1 MYEYS
6 EDNLIEQTAI
16 DLFFNQL
23 GWDTQLAYNKESFG
37 EGSTLGRLN
46 KKEVVLKKIFFEKLK
61 QFNPNLPDQ
70 AYNQAYEKLI
80 EESITKSLAEINFE
94 KYQLLRN
101 GIPVDFINEKG
112 EQVKN
117 KTLKVFDFDNADN
130 NNFLA
135 VRQLWIQGNSNRER
149 RPDIIGFV
157 NGIPLLFIEL
167 KAAHRKLENA
177 YNDNFTDYKDVI
189 PKLFYYN
196 AFVMLSN
203 GIESR
208 IGSVTGKYQHFHEW
222 KRITEEDEGIVALDR
237 IIVGV
242 CEKRR
247 FLDMFENFILFDN
260 SLGKVVKLIARNHQ
274 FIGVNKAIE
283 NLKRK
288 TESGKFELERL
299 EQIKKNLSPEEY
311 QNQKSEIQ
319 NRKSQLGVFW
329 HTQGSG
335 KSYSMVFFCQKI
347 HRKFTGSYTFLIV
360 TDRNEL
366 DTQIYGTFSGVGAVP
381 QVKAGAK
388 DSLKA
393 GSGKHL
399 KELLSSEHRYL
410 FTLIHKF
417 NFEELI
423 TERDNI
429 IVITDEAHRT
439 QNGQLAMNLR
449 NALPNASFIG
459 FTGTPLFK
467 DDEITKR
474 IFGDYVS
481 RYDFKRSVDDGAT
494 VPLYYEN
501 RGEYLGLKNPVIN
514 EQIRAVIDAESEDLD
529 SDQRS
534 RVEQL
539 FAREYPILTAKKR
552 LDAIAKDVVWH
563 FCNRGYKGKGMFIA
577 LDKLTAVKMYDLIT
591 VHWEKYVEQVEK
603 EISKGKYGD
612 QELLEKSRELQW
624 IKETEI
630 CVVVSPEQNEI
641 QKFQKWDLD
650 IEPHREKM
658 NTQDLETRFKDE
670 NDPFRFVIVCAMWI
684 TGFDVPTLSTL
695 YLDKPLKSHTLMQAI
710 ARANRISEG
719 KNNGLIVDYIETYTA
734 LLDALAIYGSGG
746 DEGGSGGGEK
756 PEPPV
761 KPKEELI
768 KQLEE
773 ALEATETFLQD
784 EVKFDLQELINADG
798 LHKLAAMEKA
808 VNAVYTNDETKRKFQ
823 VLAREVFNKYKALQP
838 DKVLNQYAPRK
849 NAIDVIYTAIEDN
862 IESAD
867 VAEIMRKIQNVVDGS
882 IEILAAEPVPSPEG
896 IGTGDE
902 GIDLSGLNFD
912 LLEQYFLKTKNKNA
926 VVQSLKDKVEKQLKR
941 MVERNPLTVDY
952 YKRYQQIIEE
962 YNRGKDEV
970 VIKETF
976 RKLIELVNSYSAE
989 EAHTKREGLNDEQK
1003 AIFDILRRGKS
1014 LDEKEKKEVK
1024 KIAIELIE
1032 ELKKE
1037 KLRID
1042 QWAEKSITA
1051 AAIYNYVNKTL
1062 FEFLPYPTY
1071 QTDDIDLRTNLVYE
1085 HLKNQYFGGGI
1096 SIYGKF

>member
-1 MYEYS
+1 MTWEYS
-6 EDNLIEQTAI
+6 EDNLVEQTAI
-16 DLFFNQL
+16 DLFYNQL
-23 GWDTQLAYNKESFG
+23 GWDTILAYNKESFG
-37 EGSTLGRLN
+37 EGSALGRLN
-46 KKEVVLKKIFFEKLK
+46 KKEVVLKKIFFEKIK
-61 QFNPNLPDQ
+61 EFNPHLPEQ

-117 KTLKVFDFDNADN
+117 KTLKVFDFENVEKN
-130 NNFLA
+130 YFLA
-135 VRQLWIQGNSNRER
+135 VRQLWIQGKSNRER
-149 RPDIIGFV
+149 RPDIVGFV

-189 PKLFYYN
+189 PKLFHYN
-196 AFVMLSN
+196 AFVILSN

-208 IGSVTGKYQHFHEW
+208 IGSITGKYEHFHEW

-237 IIVGV
+237 IILGV
-242 CEKRR
+242 CEKKR
-247 FLDMFENFILFDN
+247 FIDLFENFILFDN

-283 NLKRK
+283 NIQLKEQLYRQ
-288 TESGKFELERL
+288 GKISLE
-299 EQIKKNLSPEEY
+299 EK
-311 QNQKSEIQ
+311 QK
-319 NRKSQLGVFW
+319 LGVFW

-335 KSYSMVFFCQKI
+335 KSYSMVFLCQKI
-347 HRKFTGSYTFLIV
+347 HRKFPGSYTFLIV

-366 DTQIYGTFSGVGAVP
+366 DTQIYATFSSVGAVP
-381 QVKAGAK
+381 PIMAGAGN
-388 DSLKA
+388 SLRA
-393 GSGKHL
+393 NSGMHL
-399 KELLSSEHRYL
+399 KELLRSEHRYL

-417 NFEELI
+417 NFEEEL
-423 TERDNI
+423 TQRDNI
-429 IVITDEAHRT
+429 IVISDEAHRT
-439 QNGQLAMNLR
+439 QGGQLAMNMR
-449 NALPNASFIG
+449 KALPNASFIG

-481 RYDFKRSVDDGAT
+481 RYDFKRSIDDGAT

-501 RGEYLGLKNPVIN
+501 RGEYLGLKNPKIN
-514 EQIRAVIDAESEDLD
+514 EQIRALIDAETEDLD

-552 LDAIAKDVVWH
+552 LDAIAEDVVWH

-577 LDKLTAVKMYDLIT
+577 LDKLTVVKMYDLIT
-591 VHWEKYVEQVEK
+591 AHWKKYVEELEK
-603 EISKGKYGD
+603 EIEKGKYGD
-612 QELLEKSRELQW
+612 QELLEKGRELQW

-641 QKFQKWDLD
+641 QKFRKWGLD

-670 NDPFRFVIVCAMWI
+670 NDPFRLVIVCAMWI

-734 LLDALAIYGSGG
+734 MLDALAIYGSGG
-746 DEGGSGGGEK
+746 GVNSVIDGEK
-756 PEPPV
+756 TEPPV
-761 KPKEELI
+761 KPKEELV

-773 ALEATETFLQD
+773 ALEATETFLLD
-784 EVKFDLQELINADG
+784 EVKFDLNELIHADG
-798 LHKLAAMEKA
+798 LLKLAAIDKA
-808 VNAVYTNDETKRKFQ
+808 VNAVYTNDDTKQKFQ
-823 VLAREVFNKYKALQP
+823 VLAREVFKKYKALQP

-867 VAEIMRKIQNVVDGS
+867 VADIMRKIQNVVDES
-882 IEILAAEPVPSPEG
+882 VENMVAEPDNNEG
-896 IGTGDE
+896 KI
-902 GIDLSGLNFD
+902 IDLSRLNFD
-912 LLEQYFLKTKNKNA
+912 LLEQYFLKTTNKNIL
-926 VVQSLKDKVEKQLKR
+926 VQSLKEKVEKQLKG
-941 MVERNPLTVDY
+941 MVERNPLTIDF
-952 YKRYQQIIEE
+952 YKRYQEIIEE

-976 RKLIELVNSYSAE
+976 RKLIELVNSYSKE
-989 EAHTKREGLNDEQK
+989 EAETKREGLTDEQK
-1003 AIFDILRRGKS
+1003 AIFDILRHGKT
-1014 LDEKEKKEVK
+1014 LTEKEKNEIK
-1024 KIAIELIE
+1024 KISVELLE
-1032 ELKKE
+1032 ELKKD
-1037 KLRID
+1037 KLKVE
-1042 QWAEKSITA
+1042 QWSEKSVTA
-1051 AAIYNYVNKTL
+1051 AAVFNTISKTL
-1062 FEFLPYPTY
+1062 FETLPYPTY
-1071 QTDDIDLRTNLVYE
+1071 QTDDIDLKTNLVYE
-1085 HLKNQYFGGGI
+1085 HLKNQYFGGGM
-1096 SIYGKF
+1096 SIYGQY

>member
-1 MYEYS
+1 MSYEYS
-6 EDNLIEQTAI
+6 EDNLIEKTAI

-23 GWDTQLAYNKESFG
+23 GWDTVLAYNKESFG

-46 KKEVVLKKIFFEKLK
+46 KKEVVLKKIFFEKITA
-61 QFNPNLPDQ
+61 FNPGLPQ
-70 AYNQAYEKLI
+70 KAYDEAYEQLT
-80 EESITKSLAEINFE
+80 EESASKSIAEINYE
-94 KYQLLRN
+94 KHLLLRN
-101 GIPVDFINEKG
+101 GIPVDYINEKG

-135 VRQLWIQGNSNRER
+135 VQQLWIIGKSGRLK

-167 KAAHRKLENA
+167 KAAQRKLENA

-189 PKLFYYN
+189 PKIFYYN
-196 AFVMLSN
+196 AFVLLSN

-208 IGSVTGKYQHFHEW
+208 IGSITGKYQHFHEW

-237 IIVGV
+237 IIVGI
-242 CEKRR
+242 CEKKR
-247 FLDMFENFILFDN
+247 FLDLFENFILFDN

-283 NLKRK
+283 NILHK
-288 TESGKFELERL
+288 
-299 EQIKKNLSPEEY
+299 EQLYKEGIIDVEEK
-311 QNQKSEIQ
+311 QK
-319 NRKSQLGVFW
+319 LGVFW

-347 HRKFTGSYTFLIV
+347 HHKFTGSYTFLVV

-366 DTQIYGTFSGVGAVP
+366 DTQIYGTFSGIGAVP

-388 DSLKA
+388 ESLKA
-393 GSGKHL
+393 NSGRHL
-399 KELLSSEHRYL
+399 KELLSAEHRYL

-417 NFEELI
+417 NFEEEI
-423 TERDNI
+423 TKRDNI
-429 IVITDEAHRT
+429 IVISDEAHRT
-439 QNGQLAMNLR
+439 QGGNLAMNLR

-501 RGEYLGLKNPVIN
+501 RGEHLGLKNPNIN
-514 EQIRAVIDAESEDLD
+514 EEIRQLLENEALEA
-529 SDQRS
+529 DQRS
-534 RVEQL
+534 KVEQL
-539 FAREYPILTAKKR
+539 IAREYPILTAKKR

-577 LDKLTAVKMYDLIT
+577 LDKLTAVRMYDLIT
-591 VHWEKYVEQVEK
+591 YHWKIIIEQLEKD
-603 EISKGKYGD
+603 IAKGKYGD
-612 QELLEKSRELQW
+612 QELLEKSRELKW

-630 CVVVSPEQNEI
+630 CVVVSSEQNEI

-650 IEPHREKM
+650 IEPHRAKM
-658 NTQDLETRFKDE
+658 NNEDLESRFKEE

-695 YLDKPLKSHTLMQAI
+695 YIDKPLKSHTLMQAI

-734 LLDALAIYGSGG
+734 LLDALAIYGSNGNNG
-746 DEGGSGGGEK
+746 VGVEK
-756 PEPPV
+756 TEPPV

-768 KQLEE
+768 NQLDV
-773 ALEATETFLQD
+773 ALIATETFLQT
-784 EVKFDLQELINADG
+784 EVHFDLKELIKTNG
-798 LHKLAAMEKA
+798 LQKLAAMQKA
-808 VNAVYTNDETKRKFQ
+808 LNAVYTNDETKSKFQ
-823 VLAREVFNKYKALQP
+823 ILAREVFKKFKALQP
-838 DKVLNQYAPRK
+838 DKILNQYASRK

-867 VAEIMRKIQNVVDGS
+867 VADIMRRIQHVVDTS
-882 IEILAAEPVPSPEG
+882 IENMVAEPSHNESK
-896 IGTGDE
+896 I
-902 GIDLSGLNFD
+902 IDLSGLDFD
-912 LLEQYFLKTKNKNA
+912 ILEKYFMKIQNKNA
-926 VVQSLKDKVEKQLKR
+926 AVQSLKSKIEKQLKQ

-952 YKRYQQIIEE
+952 YKRYQEIIEE
-962 YNRGKDEV
+962 YNKGKDET

-989 EAHTKREGLNDEQK
+989 EADTKREGLSDEQK
-1003 AIFDILRRGKS
+1003 AIFDILRHGKT
-1014 LDEKEKKEVK
+1014 LGDKEKDEIK
-1024 KIAIELIE
+1024 KISIELLA

-1037 KLRID
+1037 KLRVAQCFD
-1042 QWAEKSITA
+1042 KSLTA
-1051 AAIYNYVNKTL
+1051 AAIFNYVNKML
-1062 FEFLPYPTY
+1062 FEVLPYPTY
-1071 QTDDIDLRTNLVYE
+1071 KTDDIDLKTNLVYD
-1085 HLKNQYFGGGI
+1085 HLKHQYYGGGN
-1096 SIYGKF
+1096 SIYGQF

>member
-1 MYEYS
+1 MTWEYS

-23 GWDTQLAYNKESFG
+23 GWDTLLAYNKESFG

-46 KKEVVLKKIFFEKLK
+46 KKEVVLKKIFFEKIK
-61 QFNPNLPDQ
+61 EFNPNLPEQ

-80 EESITKSLAEINFE
+80 EESITKSLAEINYE
-94 KYQLLRN
+94 KHLLLRN

-117 KTLKVFDFDNADN
+117 KTLKVFDFETAEN

-135 VRQLWIQGNSNRER
+135 VRQLWIQGKSNRER

-157 NGIPLLFIEL
+157 NGIPLVYIEL
-167 KAAHRKLENA
+167 KNPTRKVRDAYDENFL
-177 YNDNFTDYKDVI
+177 DNRDVI

-196 AFVMLSN
+196 AFVLLSN
-203 GIESR
+203 GRESK
-208 IGSVTGKYQHFHEW
+208 IGSVTAEYHHFHEW
-222 KRITEEDEGIVALDR
+222 KRITEEDEGVVDLDR
-237 IIVGV
+237 MVIGV
-242 CEKRR
+242 CHKQRI
-247 FLDMFENFILFDN
+247 LDLFENFILFDK
-260 SLGKVVKLIARNHQ
+260 SRGSVTKLIARNHQ

-283 NLKRK
+283 NIQHKEQLYKL
-288 TESGKFELERL
+288 GKISLE
-299 EQIKKNLSPEEY
+299 EK
-311 QNQKSEIQ
+311 QK
-319 NRKSQLGVFW
+319 LGVFW

-347 HRKFTGSYTFLIV
+347 HHKFTGSYTFLIV

-366 DTQIYGTFSGVGAVP
+366 DTQIYGTFSGIGAVP
-381 QVKAGAK
+381 QVKAGSK

-393 GSGKHL
+393 NSGKHL
-399 KELLSSEHRYL
+399 RELLSSEHRYL

-417 NFEELI
+417 NFEEEI
-423 TERDNI
+423 TKRDNI
-429 IVITDEAHRT
+429 IVISDEAHRT
-439 QNGQLAMNLR
+439 QGGNLAMNLR

-552 LDAIAKDVVWH
+552 LDAIAKDAVWH
-563 FCNRGYKGKGMFIA
+563 FCNRGYKGKGMFVA
-577 LDKLTAVKMYDLIT
+577 LDKLTAVRMYDLIT
-591 VHWEKYVEQVEK
+591 HHWKQTVEQLEK
-603 EISKGKYGD
+603 EVAKGKYGD

-630 CVVVSPEQNEI
+630 CVVVSSEQNEI

-658 NTQDLETRFKDE
+658 NMQDLETRFKDE
-670 NDPFRFVIVCAMWI
+670 DDPFRFVIVCAMWI

-746 DEGGSGGGEK
+746 EDGEGGGGEK

-768 KQLEE
+768 KLLEE

-784 EVKFDLQELINADG
+784 EVSFDLQELIKADG

-823 VLAREVFNKYKALQP
+823 VLAREVFKKYKALQP
-838 DKVLNQYAPRK
+838 DKVLNEYAPRK

-867 VAEIMRKIQNVVDGS
+867 VAEIMRKIQNVVDES
-882 IEILAAEPVPSPEG
+882 IENMVAEPSHNEG
-896 IGTGDE
+896 KF
-902 GIDLSGLNFD
+902 IDLSGLDFD

-926 VVQSLKDKVEKQLKR
+926 AVQSLKDKIEKQLKQ

-952 YKRYQQIIEE
+952 YKRYQEIIEE

-976 RKLIELVNSYSAE
+976 RKLIELVNSYSEE
-989 EAHTKREGLNDEQK
+989 EADTKREGLTDEQK
-1003 AIFDILRRGKS
+1003 AIFDILRQGKQ
-1014 LDEKEKKEVK
+1014 LKETEKKEIK
-1024 KIAIELIE
+1024 KISIELLE
-1032 ELKKE
+1032 ELKQE
-1037 KLRID
+1037 KLKVE
-1042 QWAEKSITA
+1042 QWSNKSVTA
-1051 AAIYNYVNKTL
+1051 AAVFNTVSKTL
-1062 FEFLPYPTY
+1062 FEALPYPTY
-1071 QTDDIDLRTNLVYE
+1071 ASDDVDLKTNLIFE
-1085 HLKNQYFGGGI
+1085 HLKNQYYGGGL
-1096 SIYGKF
+1096 SIYGQY

>member
-1 MYEYS
+1 MPNEYS

-16 DLFFNQL
+16 DIFFNQL
-23 GWDTQLAYNKESFG
+23 GWDTLVAFNKESFG

-46 KKEVVLKKIFFEKLK
+46 KKEVLLKRTFLEKLRE
-61 QFNPNLPDQ
+61 FNPNLPEQ
-70 AYNQAYEKLI
+70 AYNLAYEKLT
-80 EESITKSLAEINFE
+80 EESITKSLPEINYE
-94 KYQLLRN
+94 KHQLLRN

-112 EQVKN
+112 EHIKN
-117 KTLKVFDFDNADN
+117 KTLKVFDFETADN

-135 VRQLWIQGNSNRER
+135 VRQLWLQGKSNRER
-149 RPDIIGFV
+149 RPDIIGFI

-196 AFVMLSN
+196 AFVVLSN

-208 IGSVTGKYQHFHEW
+208 IGSITGKYQHFHEW

-242 CEKRR
+242 CEKKR
-247 FLDMFENFILFDN
+247 FLDLFENFILFDN

-283 NLKRK
+283 NIQHKEQLYKL
-288 TESGKFELERL
+288 GKISLE
-299 EQIKKNLSPEEY
+299 EK
-311 QNQKSEIQ
+311 QK
-319 NRKSQLGVFW
+319 LGVFW

-347 HRKFTGSYTFLIV
+347 HHKFTGSYTFLIV

-381 QVKAGAK
+381 QVKAGSK

-393 GSGKHL
+393 NSGKHL
-399 KELLSSEHRYL
+399 RELLGSEHRYL

-417 NFEELI
+417 NFEEEI
-423 TERDNI
+423 TKRDNI
-429 IVITDEAHRT
+429 IVISDEAHRT
-439 QNGQLAMNLR
+439 QGGQLAMNLR

-501 RGEYLGLKNPVIN
+501 RGEYLGLKNPIIN
-514 EQIRAVIDAESEDLD
+514 EQIRAIIDAESEDLD

-534 RVEQL
+534 LVEKL
-539 FAREYPILTAKKR
+539 FAREYPILTSQKR
-552 LDAIAKDVVWH
+552 LDAIAKDAVWH
-563 FCNRGYKGKGMFIA
+563 FCNRGYKGKGMFVAI
-577 LDKLTAVKMYDLIT
+577 DKLTAVKMYDLIT
-591 VHWEKYVEQVEK
+591 EHWKSYVAQLEKD
-603 EISKGKYGD
+603 ILKGKYGD

-624 IKETEI
+624 IKDTEI
-630 CVVVSPEQNEI
+630 CVVVSSEQNEI
-641 QKFQKWDLD
+641 QKFQKWGLD

-658 NTQDLETRFKDE
+658 NSQDLETRFKEED
-670 NDPFRFVIVCAMWI
+670 DPFRFVIVCAMWI
-684 TGFDVPTLSTL
+684 TGFDVPTLSTM

-746 DEGGSGGGEK
+746 EGGDSEN
-756 PEPPV
+756 PEAPV

-768 KQLEE
+768 AQLEE
-773 ALEATETFLQD
+773 TLEAIESYLQED
-784 EVKFDLQELINADG
+784 LNFDLQELIAADG
-798 LHKLAAMEKA
+798 IYKLAAIEKA

-823 VLAREVFNKYKALQP
+823 ILARSVFKKYKALQP
-838 DKVLNQYAPRK
+838 DKILNLYAPRK
-849 NAIDVIYTAIEDN
+849 NAIDVIYSAIEDN

-867 VAEIMRKIQNVVDGS
+867 VTDIMRKIQQVVDES
-882 IEILAAEPVPSPEG
+882 IENMVAEVGHNEG
-896 IGTGDE
+896 KV
-902 GIDLSGLNFD
+902 IDLSGLDFEM
-912 LLEQYFLKTKNKNA
+912 LEQYFLKTKNKNA
-926 VVQSLKDKVEKQLKR
+926 AVQSLKDKIDKQLKQ
-941 MVERNPLTVDY
+941 MIERNPLTIDY
-952 YKRYQQIIEE
+952 YKRYQEIIET

-970 VIKETF
+970 TIKETF
-976 RKLIELVNSYSAE
+976 RKLIELVNSYSEE
-989 EAHTKREGLNDEQK
+989 EATTKREGLTDEQK
-1003 AIFDILRRGKS
+1003 AIFDILRHGVK
-1014 LDEKEKKEVK
+1014 LAENEKNEIK
-1024 KIAIELIE
+1024 KISIELLD

-1037 KLRID
+1037 KLKVE
-1042 QWAEKSITA
+1042 QWADKSVTA
-1051 AAIYNYVNKTL
+1051 AAVFNTVNKTL
-1062 FEFLPYPTY
+1062 FESLPFPTF
-1071 QTDDIDLRTNLVYE
+1071 QTDDIDLKTNLVFE
-1085 HLKNQYFGGGI
+1085 HLKQQYFGGGL
-1096 SIYGKF
+1096 SIYGTY

>member
-1 MYEYS
+1 MTWEYS
-6 EDNLIEQTAI
+6 EDSLIEQTAM
-16 DLFFNQL
+16 DLFFHQL
-23 GWDTQLAYNKESFG
+23 GWDTLLAYNKESFG

-46 KKEVVLKKIFFEKLK
+46 KKEVVLKRIFLEKIKA
-61 QFNPNLPDQ
+61 FNPHLPEQ
-70 AYNQAYEKLI
+70 AYHQAYEKLI

-94 KYQLLRN
+94 KHQLLRN

-117 KTLKVFDFDNADN
+117 KTLKVFDFDNAGN

-135 VRQLWIQGNSNRER
+135 VRQLWIQGKSNRER

-157 NGIPLLFIEL
+157 NGIPLVFLEL
-167 KAAHRKLENA
+167 KNTTKNVREA
-177 YNDNFTDYKDVI
+177 YDNNFLDYLDVI
-189 PKLFYYN
+189 PRLFHHN
-196 AFVMLSN
+196 ALVILSN
-203 GIESR
+203 GRQSK
-208 IGSVTGKYQHFHEW
+208 IGSITSKYHHFHEW
-222 KRITEEDEGIVALDR
+222 KRITEEDEGVVDLDR
-237 IIVGV
+237 MIVGV
-242 CEKRR
+242 CHKQRL
-247 FLDMFENFILFDN
+247 LDILENFILFDN

-283 NLKRK
+283 NIQHKEQLYKL
-288 TESGKFELERL
+288 GKISLE
-299 EQIKKNLSPEEY
+299 EK
-311 QNQKSEIQ
+311 QK
-319 NRKSQLGVFW
+319 LGVFW

-347 HRKFTGSYTFLIV
+347 HHKFTGSYTFLIV

-393 GSGKHL
+393 NSGKHL
-399 KELLSSEHRYL
+399 RELLSSEHRYL

-417 NFEELI
+417 NFEEEI
-423 TERDNI
+423 TKRDNI
-429 IVITDEAHRT
+429 IVISDEAHRT
-439 QNGQLAMNLR
+439 QGGNLAMNLR

-539 FAREYPILTAKKR
+539 FARVYPILTAKKR
-552 LDAIAKDVVWH
+552 LDAIAKDAVWH

-577 LDKLTAVKMYDLIT
+577 LDKLTAVRMYDLIT
-591 VHWEKYVEQVEK
+591 YHWKLTVEQLEK
-603 EISKGKYGD
+603 EVAKGKYGD

-624 IKETEI
+624 INETEI
-630 CVVVSPEQNEI
+630 CVVVSSEQNEI
-641 QKFQKWDLD
+641 QKFQTWDLD

-670 NDPFRFVIVCAMWI
+670 DDPFRFVIVCAMWI

-734 LLDALAIYGSGG
+734 LLDALAIYGTGG
-746 DEGGSGGGEK
+746 EEGGGGEK

-784 EVKFDLQELINADG
+784 EVNFDLQELIKADG

-823 VLAREVFNKYKALQP
+823 ILAREVFKKFKALQP
-838 DKVLNQYAPRK
+838 DKVLNQYTPRK

-867 VAEIMRKIQNVVDGS
+867 VADIMRKIQNVVDES
-882 IEILAAEPVPSPEG
+882 IENIVAEPSHNEG
-896 IGTGDE
+896 KI
-902 GIDLSGLNFD
+902 IDLSGLDFE

-926 VVQSLKDKVEKQLKR
+926 AVQSLKDKIEKQLKQ

-952 YKRYQQIIEE
+952 YKRYQEIIEE

-976 RKLIELVNSYSAE
+976 RKLIELVNSYSEE
-989 EAHTKREGLNDEQK
+989 EADTKRDGLTDEQK
-1003 AIFDILRRGKS
+1003 AIFDILRHGKK
-1014 LDEKEKKEVK
+1014 LAEKEKKEIK
-1024 KIAIELIE
+1024 KISIELLD

-1037 KLRID
+1037 KLRVD
-1042 QWAEKSITA
+1042 QWADKSVTA
-1051 AAIYNYVNKTL
+1051 AAVFNYVNKTL
-1062 FEFLPYPTY
+1062 FEVLPYPTY
-1071 QTDDIDLRTNLVYE
+1071 QTDDIDLRTNLIYE
-1085 HLKNQYFGGGI
+1085 HLKHQYFGGGM
-1096 SIYGKF
+1096 SIYGQY

>member
-1 MYEYS
+1 MAKNKTISVKGTEIGIYQGEASDYISLTDIARHKDGANTDAIIQNWLRNRNTIELLGFWELMYNPDFKPLEFEGFRKQAGLNSFVLTPKKWIETTNAIGIISKSGRYGGSFAHKDIAFEFASWISIEFKLYIIKEFQRLKEDESDRLKLTWNLQRTLMTWEYS

-23 GWDTQLAYNKESFG
+23 GWDTLLAYNKEGFG

-46 KKEVVLKKIFFEKLK
+46 KKEVVLKKIFFEKIK
-61 QFNPNLPDQ
+61 EFNPGLPQ
-70 AYNQAYEKLI
+70 KAYEEAYEKLI
-80 EESITKSLAEINFE
+80 EESITKSLAEINYE
-94 KYQLLRN
+94 KHQLLRN

-135 VRQLWIQGNSNRER
+135 VRQLWLQGKSNRER

-196 AFVMLSN
+196 AFVLLSN

-242 CEKRR
+242 CEKKR
-247 FLDMFENFILFDN
+247 FLDLFENFILFDN

-283 NLKRK
+283 NIQHKEQLYKL
-288 TESGKFELERL
+288 GKISLE
-299 EQIKKNLSPEEY
+299 EK
-311 QNQKSEIQ
+311 QK
-319 NRKSQLGVFW
+319 LGVFW

-347 HRKFTGSYTFLIV
+347 HHKFTGSYTFLIV

-366 DTQIYGTFSGVGAVP
+366 DTQIYGTFSGIGAVP
-381 QVKAGAK
+381 QVKAGSK

-393 GSGKHL
+393 NSGKHL
-399 KELLSSEHRYL
+399 RELLSSEHRYL

-417 NFEELI
+417 NFEEEI
-423 TERDNI
+423 TKRDNI
-429 IVITDEAHRT
+429 IVISDEAHRT
-439 QNGQLAMNLR
+439 QGGNLAMNLR

-552 LDAIAKDVVWH
+552 LDAIAKDAVWH

-577 LDKLTAVKMYDLIT
+577 LDKLTAVRMYDLIT
-591 VHWEKYVEQVEK
+591 HHWKLTVEQ
-603 EISKGKYGD
+603 
-612 QELLEKSRELQW
+612 LEKKL
-624 IKETEI
+624 
-630 CVVVSPEQNEI
+630 
-641 QKFQKWDLD
+641 
-650 IEPHREKM
+650 
-658 NTQDLETRFKDE
+658 
-670 NDPFRFVIVCAMWI
+670 
-684 TGFDVPTLSTL
+684 
-695 YLDKPLKSHTLMQAI
+695 
-710 ARANRISEG
+710 
-719 KNNGLIVDYIETYTA
+719 
-734 LLDALAIYGSGG
+734 
-746 DEGGSGGGEK
+746 
-756 PEPPV
+756 
-761 KPKEELI
+761 PKENM
-768 KQLEE
+768 
-773 ALEATETFLQD
+773 ATRSYWR
-784 EVKFDLQELINADG
+784 
-798 LHKLAAMEKA
+798 KA
-808 VNAVYTNDETKRKFQ
+808 ENCN
-823 VLAREVFNKYKALQP
+823 
-838 DKVLNQYAPRK
+838 
-849 NAIDVIYTAIEDN
+849 
-862 IESAD
+862 
-867 VAEIMRKIQNVVDGS
+867 G
-882 IEILAAEPVPSPEG
+882 
-896 IGTGDE
+896 
-902 GIDLSGLNFD
+902 
-912 LLEQYFLKTKNKNA
+912 
-926 VVQSLKDKVEKQLKR
+926 
-941 MVERNPLTVDY
+941 
-952 YKRYQQIIEE
+952 
-962 YNRGKDEV
+962 
-970 VIKETF
+970 
-976 RKLIELVNSYSAE
+976 
-989 EAHTKREGLNDEQK
+989 
-1003 AIFDILRRGKS
+1003 
-1014 LDEKEKKEVK
+1014 
-1024 KIAIELIE
+1024 
-1032 ELKKE
+1032 
-1037 KLRID
+1037 
-1042 QWAEKSITA
+1042 
-1051 AAIYNYVNKTL
+1051 
-1062 FEFLPYPTY
+1062 
-1071 QTDDIDLRTNLVYE
+1071 
-1085 HLKNQYFGGGI
+1085 
-1096 SIYGKF
+1096 

>member
-1 MYEYS
+1 MTWEYS

-23 GWDTQLAYNKESFG
+23 GWDTLLAYNKEGFG

-46 KKEVVLKKIFFEKLK
+46 KKEVVLKKIFFDKIKE
-61 QFNPNLPDQ
+61 FNPGLPHK
-70 AYNQAYEKLI
+70 AYEEAYEKLI
-80 EESITKSLAEINFE
+80 EESITKSLAEINYE
-94 KYQLLRN
+94 KHQLLRN
-101 GIPVDFINEKG
+101 GIPVDFINDKG

-117 KTLKVFDFDNADN
+117 KTLKVFDFETADN

-135 VRQLWIQGNSNRER
+135 VQQLWIDGKSGRQR

-222 KRITEEDEGIVALDR
+222 KRIAEDDEGIVALDR

-242 CEKRR
+242 CDKKR
-247 FLDMFENFILFDN
+247 FLDLFENFILFDN

-283 NLKRK
+283 NIQHKEQLYKL
-288 TESGKFELERL
+288 GKISLE
-299 EQIKKNLSPEEY
+299 EK
-311 QNQKSEIQ
+311 QK
-319 NRKSQLGVFW
+319 LGVFW

-347 HRKFTGSYTFLIV
+347 HHKFTGSYTFLIV
-360 TDRNEL
+360 TNRNEL
-366 DTQIYGTFSGVGAVP
+366 DTQIYGTFSGIGAVP
-381 QVKAGAK
+381 QVKAGSK

-393 GSGKHL
+393 NSGKHL
-399 KELLSSEHRYL
+399 RELLSTEHRYL

-417 NFEELI
+417 NFEEEI
-423 TERDNI
+423 TKRDNI
-429 IVITDEAHRT
+429 IVISDEAHRT
-439 QNGQLAMNLR
+439 QGGNLAMNLR

-501 RGEYLGLKNPVIN
+501 RGEYLGLKNPKINDEIRQLLEN
-514 EQIRAVIDAESEDLD
+514 EQLET
-529 SDQRS
+529 DQRS

-539 FAREYPILTAKKR
+539 IAREYPILTAKKR
-552 LDAIAKDVVWH
+552 LNDIAKDAIWH
-563 FCNRGYKGKGMFIA
+563 FFNRGYKGKGMFIA
-577 LDKLTAVKMYDLIT
+577 LDKLTAVRMYNLIT
-591 VHWEKYVEQVEK
+591 HHLKLTIEQLEK
-603 EISKGKYGD
+603 EIAKGKFGD

-630 CVVVSPEQNEI
+630 CVVVSSEQNEI

-658 NTQDLETRFKDE
+658 NNEDLETRFKDE

-695 YLDKPLKSHTLMQAI
+695 YIDKPLKSHTLMQAI

-734 LLDALAIYGSGG
+734 LLEALAIYGEGN
-746 DEGGSGGGEK
+746 GGSGGGGEGGGGGT
-756 PEPPV
+756 EPPV

-768 KQLEE
+768 RQLEE
-773 ALEATETFLQD
+773 ALLATETFLIE
-784 EVKFDLQELINADG
+784 EVNFNLQELINADG
-798 LHKLAAMEKA
+798 LHKLAALEKA
-808 VNAVYTNDETKRKFQ
+808 VNAVYTNDETKSKFQ
-823 VLAREVFNKYKALQP
+823 ILAREVFKKFKALQP
-838 DKVLNQYAPRK
+838 DKELYQYAGRK

-867 VAEIMRKIQNVVDGS
+867 VADIMKKIQNVVDAS
-882 IEILAAEPVPSPEG
+882 ISTMVAEPDQNEG
-896 IGTGDE
+896 KI
-902 GIDLSGLNFD
+902 IDLSGLDFD
-912 LLEQYFLKTKNKNA
+912 LLEKYFLKVTNKNA
-926 VVQSLKDKVEKQLKR
+926 AVQSLKDKVEKELKH

-952 YKRYQQIIEE
+952 YKRYQEIIEA
-962 YNRGKDEV
+962 YNNGKDET

-976 RKLIELVNSYSAE
+976 RKLIDLVNSYSAE
-989 EAHTKREGLNDEQK
+989 EAETKREALTDEQK
-1003 AIFDILRRGKS
+1003 AIFDILRYGKK
-1014 LDEKEKKEVK
+1014 LEEKEKNQIK
-1024 KIAIELIE
+1024 KIAVTLLE

-1037 KLRID
+1037 KLKIN
-1042 QWAEKSITA
+1042 QWSDKMETSA
-1051 AAIYNYVNKTL
+1051 AVFNYVNKTL
-1062 FEFLPYPTY
+1062 FEVLPFPTY
-1071 QTDDIDLRTNLVYE
+1071 QNDDIDLKTNLVYE
-1085 HLKNQYFGGGI
+1085 HLKNQYYGGGV
-1096 SIYGKF
+1096 SIYGRY

>member
-1 MYEYS
+1 MTWEYS
-6 EDNLIEQTAI
+6 EDYLIENTAI
-16 DLFFNQL
+16 DLFHSQL
-23 GWDTQLAYNKESFG
+23 GWDTALAFNKETFG

-46 KKEVVLKKIFFEKLK
+46 KKEALLKRIFLEKLAE
-61 QFNPNLPDQ
+61 FNPGLPQ
-70 AYNQAYEKLI
+70 KAYDEAWQKLSS
-80 EESITKSLAEINFE
+80 ESITKSLAEINYE
-94 KYQLLRN
+94 KYQLLRD

-112 EQVKN
+112 QQVKN
-117 KTLKVFDFDNADN
+117 KTLKVFDFENPEN

-135 VRQLWIQGNSNRER
+135 VRQLWIQGKSNRER

-196 AFVMLSN
+196 AFVVLSN

-222 KRITEEDEGIVALDR
+222 KRITEEEDGIVALDR

-242 CEKRR
+242 CEKQR
-247 FLDMFENFILFDN
+247 FMDLFENFLLFDN
-260 SLGKVVKLIARNHQ
+260 SLGKVIKLIARNHQ
-274 FIGVNKAIE
+274 FIGVNKAIR
-283 NLKRK
+283 N
-288 TESGKFELERL
+288 
-299 EQIKKNLSPEEY
+299 
-311 QNQKSEIQ
+311 IQ
-319 NRKSQLGVFW
+319 NKDQLYKLGKISAEEKQKLGVFW

-335 KSYSMVFFCQKI
+335 KSYSMAFMSQKI

-366 DTQIYGTFSGVGAVP
+366 DTQIYGTFSGIGAVP
-381 QVKAGAK
+381 QIKAGAR

-393 GSGKHL
+393 NSGKHL
-399 KELLSSEHRYL
+399 RELLSSEHRYL

-417 NFEELI
+417 NFDEVI
-423 TERDNI
+423 TERENI
-429 IVITDEAHRT
+429 IVISDEAHRT
-439 QNGQLAMNLR
+439 QGGQLAMNLR

-514 EQIRAVIDAESEDLD
+514 EQIRAIIDAESEDLD

-534 RVEQL
+534 SLEQL
-539 FAREYPILTAKKR
+539 FAREYPILTARKR
-552 LDAIAKDVVWH
+552 LDAIAKDAVWH
-563 FCNRGYKGKGMFIA
+563 FCNRGYKGKGMYIA
-577 LDKLTAVKMYDLIT
+577 LDKLTAVRMYDLIT
-591 VHWEKYVEQVEK
+591 HHWKKYVEQLEK
-603 EISKGKYGD
+603 EVAKGKYGD

-624 IKETEI
+624 IRETEI
-630 CVVVSPEQNEI
+630 CVVISSEQNEI

-719 KNNGLIVDYIETYTA
+719 KNNGLIVDYIETYTS
-734 LLDALAIYGSGG
+734 LLDALAIYGAGG
-746 DEGGSGGGEK
+746 KDDGSGGN

-768 KQLEE
+768 RLLDE
-773 ALEATETFLQD
+773 ALVATETFLHE
-784 EVKFDLQELINADG
+784 EVNFDLHELISANG
-798 LHKLAAMEKA
+798 LKKLAAIEKA
-808 VNAVYTNDETKRKFQ
+808 INAVYTNDETKRKFQ
-823 VLAREVFNKYKALQP
+823 ILAREVFKKYKALQP

-849 NAIDVIYTAIEDN
+849 NAIDIIYTAIEEK
-862 IESAD
+862 IVGAD
-867 VAEIMRKIQNVVDGS
+867 VTEIMKKIQEVVDES
-882 IEILAAEPVPSPEG
+882 IENMVHEPGLATEK
-896 IGTGDE
+896 I
-902 GIDLSGLNFD
+902 IDLSGLNFD
-912 LLEQYFLKTKNKNA
+912 MLEQYFLKTKNKNTA
-926 VVQSLKDKVEKQLKR
+926 VQMLKELIERQLKK
-941 MVERNPLTVDY
+941 MVGRNPLTVDY
-952 YKRYQQIIEE
+952 YKRYQEIIEA

-976 RKLIELVNSYSAE
+976 RKLIELVNAYSEE
-989 EAHTKREGLNDEQK
+989 EADTKREGLTDEQK
-1003 AIFDILRRGKS
+1003 AIFDILRLGKK
-1014 LDEKEKKEVK
+1014 LEEKEKKEIK
-1024 KIAIELIE
+1024 KISVQLLD

-1037 KLRID
+1037 KLKVE
-1042 QWAEKSITA
+1042 QWADKTVTA
-1051 AAIYNYVNKTL
+1051 AAVFNYVSKTL
-1062 FEFLPYPTY
+1062 FEVLPYPTY
-1071 QTDDIDLRTNLVYE
+1071 QTDEIDLKTNLVYE
-1085 HLKNQYFGGGI
+1085 HLKHQYFGGGM
-1096 SIYGKF
+1096 SIYGQY

>member
-1 MYEYS
+1 MMTWEYS

-23 GWDTQLAYNKESFG
+23 GWDTLLAYNKEGFG
-37 EGSTLGRLN
+37 EGSNLGRLN
-46 KKEVVLKKIFFEKLK
+46 KKEVVLKKIFLEKLK
-61 QFNPNLPDQ
+61 QFNPNLPEQ

-80 EESITKSLAEINFE
+80 EESITKSLAEINYE
-94 KYQLLRN
+94 KHQLLRN

-117 KTLKVFDFDNADN
+117 KTFKVFDFDNADN

-135 VRQLWIQGNSNRER
+135 VRQLWIQGKSNRER

-196 AFVMLSN
+196 AFVLLSN

-242 CEKRR
+242 CEKKR
-247 FLDMFENFILFDN
+247 FLDLFENFILFDN

-283 NLKRK
+283 NIQHKEQLYKL
-288 TESGKFELERL
+288 GKISLE
-299 EQIKKNLSPEEY
+299 EK
-311 QNQKSEIQ
+311 QK
-319 NRKSQLGVFW
+319 LGVFW

-347 HRKFTGSYTFLIV
+347 HHKFTGSYTFLIV

-393 GSGKHL
+393 NSGKHL
-399 KELLSSEHRYL
+399 RDLLSSEHRYL

-417 NFEELI
+417 NFEEEI
-423 TERDNI
+423 TRRDNI
-429 IVITDEAHRT
+429 IVISDEAHRT
-439 QNGQLAMNLR
+439 QGGNLAMNLR

-474 IFGDYVS
+474 IFGEYVS

-501 RGEYLGLKNPVIN
+501 RGEYLGLKNPIIN

-552 LDAIAKDVVWH
+552 LDAIAKDAVWH

-591 VHWEKYVEQVEK
+591 EHWKKYVEQLEK
-603 EISKGKYGD
+603 EVSKGKYGD

-630 CVVVSPEQNEI
+630 CVVVSSEQNEI
-641 QKFQKWDLD
+641 QKFQKWELD

-670 NDPFRFVIVCAMWI
+670 DDPFRFVIVCAMWI

-746 DEGGSGGGEK
+746 EDGEGGGGEK
-756 PEPPV
+756 SEPPV
-761 KPKEELI
+761 KPKEELV
-768 KQLEE
+768 KQLVE
-773 ALEATETFLQD
+773 ALEVTETFLQD
-784 EVKFDLQELINADG
+784 EVNFDLQELIKADG

-823 VLAREVFNKYKALQP
+823 VLARAVFKKYKALQP

-867 VAEIMRKIQNVVDGS
+867 VAEIMRKIQNVVDES
-882 IEILAAEPVPSPEG
+882 IENMVAEPGLPSPEG
-896 IGTGDE
+896 RGVGGE
-902 GIDLSGLNFD
+902 GIDLSGLDFE

-926 VVQSLKDKVEKQLKR
+926 AVQSLKDKVEKQLKR

-952 YKRYQQIIEE
+952 YKRYQEIIEE
-962 YNRGKDEV
+962 YNRGKDEA

-976 RKLIELVNSYSAE
+976 RKLIELVNSYSEE
-989 EAHTKREGLNDEQK
+989 EADTKREGLTDEQK
-1003 AIFDILRRGKS
+1003 AIFDILRHGKK
-1014 LDEKEKKEVK
+1014 LEEKEKKEIK
-1024 KIAIELIE
+1024 KISIELLD
-1032 ELKKE
+1032 ELKKG
-1037 KLRID
+1037 KLKVE
-1042 QWAEKSITA
+1042 QWSDKSVTA
-1051 AAIYNYVNKTL
+1051 AAVFNTVSKTL
-1062 FEFLPYPTY
+1062 FETLPYPTY
-1071 QTDDIDLRTNLVYE
+1071 QTDDIDLKTNLVYE
-1085 HLKNQYFGGGI
+1085 HLKHQYFGGGM
-1096 SIYGKF
+1096 SIYGQY

>member
-1 MYEYS
+1 MTWEYS
-6 EDNLIEQTAI
+6 EDHLIEQTAI
-16 DLFFNQL
+16 DLFLNKL
-23 GWDTQLAYNKESFG
+23 GWDTLLAYNKEGFG
-37 EGSTLGRLN
+37 EGSSLGRLN
-46 KKEVVLKKIFFEKLK
+46 KKEVILKKIFFEKLNEL
-61 QFNPNLPDQ
+61 NPGLAEQ
-70 AYNQAYEKLI
+70 AYEQAYEKLT
-80 EESITKSLAEINFE
+80 EESITKSIAELNYE

-101 GIPVDFINEKG
+101 GIAVDFINEKG
-112 EQVKN
+112 EQVKH
-117 KTLKVFDFDNADN
+117 KTLRVFDFDHVDN

-135 VRQLWIQGNSNRER
+135 VQQLWIQGKSNRER

-189 PKLFYYN
+189 PQLFYYN
-196 AFVMLSN
+196 AFVVLSN

-237 IIVGV
+237 IIVGI
-242 CEKRR
+242 CEKKR
-247 FLDMFENFILFDN
+247 FLDLFENFILFDN

-283 NLKRK
+283 NIKHKEQLYKL
-288 TESGKFELERL
+288 GKISLE
-299 EQIKKNLSPEEY
+299 EK
-311 QNQKSEIQ
+311 QK
-319 NRKSQLGVFW
+319 LGVFW

-347 HRKFTGSYTFLIV
+347 HHKFTGSYTFLIV

-393 GSGKHL
+393 NSGKHL
-399 KELLSSEHRYL
+399 KELLGAEHRYL

-417 NFEELI
+417 NFEEEI
-423 TERDNI
+423 TKRDNI
-429 IVITDEAHRT
+429 IVISDEAHRT
-439 QNGQLAMNLR
+439 QGGDLAMNLR
-449 NALPNASFIG
+449 NALPNASFVG

-501 RGEYLGLKNPVIN
+501 RGEYLGLKNPEIN
-514 EQIRAVIDAESEDLD
+514 EQIRAVLDAEGEDLD

-539 FAREYPILTAKKR
+539 FARDYPILTARKR
-552 LDAIAKDVVWH
+552 LDAIAKDAVWH
-563 FCNRGYKGKGMFIA
+563 FCNRGFKGKGMFVA
-577 LDKLTAVKMYDLIT
+577 LDKLTAVKMYDLISH
-591 VHWEKYVEQVEK
+591 HWKLLVEQLEK
-603 EISKGKYGD
+603 EVLKGKDGD
-612 QELLEKSRELQW
+612 QELLDKSRELQW

-630 CVVVSPEQNEI
+630 CVVVSSEQNEI
-641 QKFQKWDLD
+641 QKFKQWDLD

-670 NDPFRFVIVCAMWI
+670 DDPFRFVIVCAMWI

-710 ARANRISEG
+710 ARANRTSEG

-746 DEGGSGGGEK
+746 DGTVVDDEIK

-761 KPKEELI
+761 KPKDELI
-768 KQLEE
+768 QQLEE
-773 ALEATETFLQD
+773 TLVATETFLLD
-784 EVKFDLQELINADG
+784 EVNFNLQELIHADG
-798 LHKLAAMEKA
+798 LYKLAAMEKA

-823 VLAREVFNKYKALQP
+823 VLAREVFRKYKALQP
-838 DKVLNQYAPRK
+838 DKVLNLYAPRK

-867 VAEIMRKIQNVVDGS
+867 VADIMRKIQEVVDES
-882 IEILAAEPVPSPEG
+882 IENIVSDPSQPLSTAREG
-896 IGTGDE
+896 VI
-902 GIDLSGLNFD
+902 IDLSGLNFT
-912 LLEQYFLKTKNKNA
+912 LLEQYFLKAKNKNTI
-926 VVQSLKDKVEKQLKR
+926 VQSLKERIEKQLKQ
-941 MVERNPLTVDY
+941 MVERNPLTVNY
-952 YKRYQQIIEE
+952 YTQYQAIIDE
-962 YNRGKDEV
+962 YNKGKDEV

-976 RKLIELVNSYSAE
+976 RKLIALINSYSTE
-989 EAHTKREGLNDEQK
+989 EADTKREGLTDEQK
-1003 AIFDILRRGKS
+1003 AIFDILRLGKV
-1014 LDEKEKKEVK
+1014 LNEKEKKEIKSVS
-1024 KIAIELIE
+1024 IALLE

-1037 KLRID
+1037 KLKI
-1042 QWAEKSITA
+1042 EKWSDKSVTA
-1051 AAIYNYVNKTL
+1051 AAVFNYVNKTL
-1062 FEFLPYPTY
+1062 FNVLPYPTY
-1071 QTDDIDLRTNLVYE
+1071 KTDDIDLKTNLVYD
-1085 HLKNQYFGGGI
+1085 HLKQQYYGGGV
-1096 SIYGKF
+1096 SVYGGY

>member
-1 MYEYS
+1 M
-6 EDNLIEQTAI
+6 
-16 DLFFNQL
+16 LFR
-23 GWDTQLAYNKESFG
+23 S
-37 EGSTLGRLN
+37 
-46 KKEVVLKKIFFEKLK
+46 KKEVVLKKIFFEKIRE
-61 QFNPNLPDQ
+61 FNPGLPQ
-70 AYNQAYEKLI
+70 KAYQEAYEKLM

-101 GIPVDFINEKG
+101 GIPVDFIDEKG

-117 KTLKVFDFDNADN
+117 KTLKVFDFDNAEN

-135 VRQLWIQGNSNRER
+135 VRQLWIQGKSNRER

-189 PKLFYYN
+189 PKLFHYN
-196 AFVMLSN
+196 AFVLLSN

-208 IGSVTGKYQHFHEW
+208 IGSITGKYQHFHEW

-237 IIVGV
+237 IILGV
-242 CEKRR
+242 CEKNR
-247 FLDMFENFILFDN
+247 FLDLFENFILFDN

-283 NLKRK
+283 NIQHKEQLYKL
-288 TESGKFELERL
+288 GKITLE
-299 EQIKKNLSPEEY
+299 EK
-311 QNQKSEIQ
+311 QK
-319 NRKSQLGVFW
+319 LGVFW

-347 HRKFTGSYTFLIV
+347 HHKFTGSYTFLVV

-393 GSGKHL
+393 SSGKHL
-399 KELLSSEHRYL
+399 RELLGSEHRYL

-417 NFEELI
+417 NFEEEI
-423 TERDNI
+423 TKRNNI
-429 IVITDEAHRT
+429 IVISDEAHRT
-439 QNGQLAMNLR
+439 QGGQLAMNLR

-501 RGEYLGLKNPVIN
+501 RGEYLGLKNPIIN
-514 EQIRAVIDAESEDLD
+514 EEIRAVIDAESEDLD

-539 FAREYPILTAKKR
+539 FAREYPILTSKKR
-552 LDAIAKDVVWH
+552 LDAIAKDAVWH
-563 FCNRGYKGKGMFIA
+563 FCNRGYKGKGMFVA
-577 LDKLTAVKMYDLIT
+577 LDKITAVKMYDLIIE
-591 VHWEKYVEQVEK
+591 HWKKYVEKLEK

-612 QELLEKSRELQW
+612 QELLEKSRELKW

-630 CVVVSPEQNEI
+630 CVVVSSEQNEI

-650 IEPHREKM
+650 IEPHRDKM

-746 DEGGSGGGEK
+746 EESDGGENK
-756 PEPPV
+756 EPPV

-768 KQLEE
+768 CQLEE
-773 ALEATETFLQD
+773 ALEATEIFLKD
-784 EVKFDLQELINADG
+784 EVNFDLLELINATG
-798 LHKLAAMEKA
+798 LQKLAAMEKA

-823 VLAREVFNKYKALQP
+823 VLAREMFKKYKALQP

-862 IESAD
+862 VESAD
-867 VAEIMRKIQNVVDGS
+867 VADIMRKIQKVVDDS
-882 IEILAAEPVPSPEG
+882 IENMVAESDYNEG
-896 IGTGDE
+896 KI
-902 GIDLSGLNFD
+902 IDLSGLDFD
-912 LLEQYFLKTKNKNA
+912 LLEQYFLKTKNKNEA
-926 VVQSLKDKVEKQLKR
+926 VQALKDRVEKQLKR

-952 YKRYQQIIEE
+952 YKRYQEIIEE

-976 RKLIELVNSYSAE
+976 RKLIELVNSYSE
-989 EAHTKREGLNDEQK
+989 EQADAKREGLTDEQK
-1003 AIFDILRRGKS
+1003 AIFDILRQGKK
-1014 LDEKEKKEVK
+1014 LEEKDKNEIK
-1024 KIAIELIE
+1024 KISIQLLE
-1032 ELKKE
+1032 ELKKD
-1037 KLRID
+1037 KLKVE
-1042 QWAEKSITA
+1042 QWSDKSVTA
-1051 AAIYNYVNKTL
+1051 AAVFNTISKTL
-1062 FEFLPYPTY
+1062 FETLPYPTY
-1071 QTDDIDLRTNLVYE
+1071 HTDDIDLKTNLVYE
-1085 HLKNQYFGGGI
+1085 HLKHQYFGGGV
-1096 SIYGKF
+1096 SIYGHY

>member
-1 MYEYS
+1 MSWEYS

-23 GWDTQLAYNKESFG
+23 GWDTAIAYNKETFG
-37 EGSTLGRLN
+37 EGSSLGRLN
-46 KKEVVLKKIFFEKLK
+46 KKEVILKKPFLEKLK
-61 QFNPNLPDQ
+61 AFNPGLPEQ
-70 AYNQAYEKLI
+70 AYNLAYKKLI
-80 EESITKSLAEINFE
+80 EDSVTKSLAEMNFE

-101 GIPVDFINEKG
+101 GIPVDFINDKG

-117 KTLKVFDFDNADN
+117 KTLKVFDFEEAGN
-130 NNFLA
+130 NSFLA
-135 VRQLWIQGNSNRER
+135 VQQLWIEGKSNRQR

-177 YNDNFTDYKDVI
+177 FNDNFTDYKDVI
-189 PKLFYYN
+189 PSLFHYN
-196 AFVMLSN
+196 AFVVLSN

-222 KRITEEDEGIVALDR
+222 KRITEEEEGIVALDR

-242 CEKRR
+242 CEKNR
-247 FLDMFENFILFDN
+247 FMDLFENFILFDN
-260 SLGKVVKLIARNHQ
+260 SLGNVVKLIARNHQ
-274 FIGVNKAIE
+274 FIGVNKAISNIQHKE
-283 NLKRK
+283 ALYKL
-288 TESGKFELERL
+288 GKISLE
-299 EQIKKNLSPEEY
+299 EK
-311 QNQKSEIQ
+311 QK
-319 NRKSQLGVFW
+319 LGVFW

-366 DTQIYGTFSGVGAVP
+366 DTQIYGTFGGVGAVT
-381 QVKAGAK
+381 QVKAGSR

-393 GSGKHL
+393 SSGRHL
-399 KELLSSEHRYL
+399 KELLGSEHRYL
-410 FTLIHKF
+410 FSLIHKF
-417 NFEELI
+417 NFEEEI
-423 TERDNI
+423 TKRENI
-429 IVITDEAHRT
+429 IVISDEAHRT
-439 QNGQLAMNLR
+439 QGGQLAMNLR

-501 RGEYLGLKNPVIN
+501 RGEYLGLHNPIIN
-514 EQIRAVIDAESEDLD
+514 EQIREIIDAESEDLD

-539 FAREYPILTAKKR
+539 FAREYPILTSAKR
-552 LDAIAKDVVWH
+552 LDAIAKDAVWH
-563 FCNRGYKGKGMFIA
+563 FCNRGYKGKGMFVA
-577 LDKLTAVKMYDLIT
+577 LDKITAVRMYNLIT
-591 VHWEKYVEQVEK
+591 KHWKLYTVELEKDLAR
-603 EISKGKYGD
+603 GKFGD
-612 QELLEKSRELQW
+612 QELLEKHRELLW

-630 CVVVSPEQNEI
+630 CVVVSGEQNEI
-641 QKFQKWDLD
+641 QKFRQWDLD

-658 NTQDLETRFKDE
+658 NSEDLEVRFKDE

-746 DEGGSGGGEK
+746 EEDEDGGDT

-768 KQLEE
+768 HNLEE
-773 ALEATETFLQD
+773 ALEATESFLQD
-784 EVKFDLQELINADG
+784 EVNFDLQQLVKAEG
-798 LHKLAAMEKA
+798 LEKLAAMETG

-823 VLAREVFNKYKALQP
+823 VLAREVFKKYKALQP
-838 DKVLNQYAPRK
+838 DKLLNQYAPRK

-867 VAEIMRKIQNVVDGS
+867 VSELMRKIQKVVDDSIDNRVSENTTNAGS
-882 IEILAAEPVPSPEG
+882 L
-896 IGTGDE
+896 
-902 GIDLSGLNFD
+902 IDLSGLNFE
-912 LLEQYFLKTKNKNA
+912 LLEQYFLKVRNKNTA
-926 VVQSLKDKVEKQLKR
+926 VQSLKEKVENRLR
-941 MVERNPLTVDY
+941 SMVERNPLTVDY
-952 YKRYQQIIEE
+952 YTRYQEIIDE

-976 RKLIELVNSYSAE
+976 RKLIELVNSLSEE
-989 EAHTKREGLNDEQK
+989 EANTKREGLTDEQK
-1003 AIFDILRRGKS
+1003 AIFDILRQGKK
-1014 LDEKEKKEVK
+1014 LEEAEKNEIK
-1024 KIAIELIE
+1024 KIAVEMLD
-1032 ELKKE
+1032 ELKQD
-1037 KLRID
+1037 KLKVE
-1042 QWAEKSITA
+1042 QWSDKMETSA
-1051 AAIYNYVNKTL
+1051 AVFNYVNKTL
-1062 FEFLPYPTY
+1062 FEVLPYPVY
-1071 QTDDIDLRTNLVYE
+1071 QNEDIDLKTNQIFD
-1085 HLKNQYFGGGI
+1085 HLRNQYYGGGR
-1096 SIYGKF
+1096 SIYGAF

>member
-1 MYEYS
+1 MTWEYS
-6 EDNLIEQTAI
+6 EDKLIEQTAI
-16 DLFFNQL
+16 SLFYNQL
-23 GWDTQLAYNKESFG
+23 GWDTAIAYNKETFG

-46 KKEVVLKKIFFEKLK
+46 KKEVVLKRIFTEKLK
-61 QFNPNLPDQ
+61 QLNPNLPEQ

-94 KYQLLRN
+94 KYKLLRN

-117 KTLKVFDFDNADN
+117 KTLKVFDFDNSEN

-135 VRQLWIQGNSNRER
+135 VRQLWIQGKSNRER

-196 AFVMLSN
+196 AFVILSN

-208 IGSVTGKYQHFHEW
+208 IGSITGIYQHFHEW

-242 CEKRR
+242 CEKKR
-247 FLDMFENFILFDN
+247 FLDMFENFVLFDN
-260 SLGKVVKLIARNHQ
+260 SLGKTVKLIARNHQ

-283 NLKRK
+283 NIRHKEQLYKL
-288 TESGKFELERL
+288 GKISLE
-299 EQIKKNLSPEEY
+299 EK
-311 QNQKSEIQ
+311 QK
-319 NRKSQLGVFW
+319 LGVFW

-335 KSYSMVFFCQKI
+335 KSYSMVFFSQKI

-381 QVKAGAK
+381 VVKAGAS
-388 DSLKA
+388 DSIRA
-393 GSGKHL
+393 NSGKHL
-399 KELLSSEHRYL
+399 QKLLSSDHRYL

-417 NFEELI
+417 NFDDEI
-423 TERDNI
+423 TKRDNI
-429 IVITDEAHRT
+429 IVISDEAHRT

-501 RGEYLGLKNPVIN
+501 RGEHLGLKNPAIN

-529 SDQRS
+529 SDQRA

-552 LDAIAKDVVWH
+552 LNAIAKDVVWH

-591 VHWEKYVEQVEK
+591 KHWRKYVEQLEK

-612 QELLEKSRELQW
+612 QELLEKGRELKW

-630 CVVVSPEQNEI
+630 CVVVSSEQNEI
-641 QKFQKWDLD
+641 QKFQKWGLD

-658 NTQDLETRFKDE
+658 NSQDLETRFKDE

-746 DEGGSGGGEK
+746 EEGGGTGGEI

-784 EVKFDLQELINADG
+784 EVNFDLQELINADG

-823 VLAREVFNKYKALQP
+823 ILAREVFKKYKALQP

-867 VAEIMRKIQNVVDGS
+867 VADIMRKIQNVVDES
-882 IEILAAEPVPSPEG
+882 IENMIAEPSHNEEK
-896 IGTGDE
+896 I
-902 GIDLSGLNFD
+902 IDLSGLNFD
-912 LLEQYFLKTKNKNA
+912 LLEQYFLKTKNKNIA
-926 VVQSLKDKVEKQLKR
+926 VQSLKDKVEKQLKR

-952 YKRYQQIIEE
+952 YERYQEIIEE

-976 RKLIELVNSYSAE
+976 RKLIELVNSYSKE
-989 EAHTKREGLNDEQK
+989 EADTKREGLTDEQK
-1003 AIFDILRRGKS
+1003 AIFDILRHGKK
-1014 LDEKEKKEVK
+1014 LEEKEKNEVK
-1024 KIAIELIE
+1024 KISIELLN
-1032 ELKKE
+1032 ELKKD
-1037 KLRID
+1037 KLRVER
-1042 QWAEKSITA
+1042 WSEKSVTA
-1051 AAIYNYVNKTL
+1051 AAVFTTVSKTL
-1062 FEFLPYPTY
+1062 FETLPYPTY
-1071 QTDDIDLRTNLVYE
+1071 QTDDIDLKTNLVYE
-1085 HLKNQYFGGGI
+1085 HLKHQYFGGGV
-1096 SIYGKF
+1096 SIYGEY

>member
-1 MYEYS
+1 MTYEYS

-23 GWDTQLAYNKESFG
+23 GWDTQLAYNKEGFG

-46 KKEVVLKKIFFEKLK
+46 KKEVVLKKIFFEKIK
-61 QFNPNLPDQ
+61 EFNPNLPEQ
-70 AYNQAYEKLI
+70 AYNHAYEKLI
-80 EESITKSLAEINFE
+80 EESITKSLAEINYE
-94 KYQLLRN
+94 KHLLLRN

-135 VRQLWIQGNSNRER
+135 VRQLWIQGKSNRER

-177 YNDNFTDYKDVI
+177 YNDNFTVYKDVI
-189 PKLFYYN
+189 PNLFYYN

-242 CEKRR
+242 CEKNR
-247 FLDMFENFILFDN
+247 FMDLFENFILFDN

-274 FIGVNKAIE
+274 FIGVNKAIDNIRHKE
-283 NLKRK
+283 ELYKQ
-288 TESGKFELERL
+288 GKISLE
-299 EQIKKNLSPEEY
+299 EK
-311 QNQKSEIQ
+311 QK
-319 NRKSQLGVFW
+319 LGVFW

-347 HRKFTGSYTFLIV
+347 HHKFTGSYTFLIV

-366 DTQIYGTFSGVGAVP
+366 DKQIYGTFSGVGAVP
-381 QVKAGAK
+381 QVKSGSR
-388 DSLKA
+388 DSLRA
-393 GSGKHL
+393 NSGEHL

-417 NFEELI
+417 NFEEEI
-423 TERDNI
+423 TKRDNI
-429 IVITDEAHRT
+429 IVISDEAHRT
-439 QNGQLAMNLR
+439 QGGNLAMNLR

-501 RGEYLGLKNPVIN
+501 RGEYLGLKNPLIN
-514 EQIRAVIDAESEDLD
+514 EQIRQIIDAESEDLD
-529 SDQRS
+529 SDQRN
-534 RVEQL
+534 RIEQL
-539 FAREYPILTAKKR
+539 FAREYPILTARKR

-563 FCNRGYKGKGMFIA
+563 FCNRGYKGKAMFIA
-577 LDKLTAVKMYDLIT
+577 LDKITAVRMYDMIT
-591 VHWEKYVEQVEK
+591 DHWKTYVDQLEK
-603 EISKGKYGD
+603 ELSKGKYGD

-630 CVVVSPEQNEI
+630 CVVVSSEQNEI

-658 NTQDLETRFKDE
+658 NKEDLEARFKEE

-734 LLDALAIYGSGG
+734 LLDALAIYGSNSEEGG
-746 DEGGSGGGEK
+746 DEK
-756 PEPPV
+756 PETPV

-768 KQLEE
+768 LQLEE
-773 ALEATETFLQD
+773 ALLATETFLLD
-784 EVKFDLQELINADG
+784 DVNFNLQELINADG

-808 VNAVYTNDETKRKFQ
+808 INAVYTNDETKRKFQ
-823 VLAREVFNKYKALQP
+823 ILAREVFKKYKSLQP
-838 DKVLNQYAPRK
+838 DKILNDYAPRK
-849 NAIDVIYTAIEDN
+849 NAINVIYTAIEDN

-867 VAEIMRKIQNVVDGS
+867 VTEIMRKIQNVVDES
-882 IEILAAEPVPSPEG
+882 IVNMVAEPGHSDAK
-896 IGTGDE
+896 T
-902 GIDLSGLNFD
+902 IDLSGLDFD
-912 LLEQYFLKTKNKNA
+912 LLEQYFLKTKHKNA
-926 VVQSLKDKVEKQLKR
+926 AIQSLKDKVEKQLKR

-952 YKRYQQIIEE
+952 YKRYQEIIEA
-962 YNRGKDEV
+962 YNLGKDEV
-970 VIKETF
+970 IIKDTF
-976 RKLIELVNSYSAE
+976 RKLIELINSFSEEVAE
-989 EAHTKREGLNDEQK
+989 TKREGLTDEEK
-1003 AIFDILRRGKS
+1003 AIFDILRQGKKLS
-1014 LDEKEKKEVK
+1014 ESEKKEIK
-1024 KIAIELIE
+1024 KISVQLLQ
-1032 ELKKE
+1032 ELKKD
-1037 KLRID
+1037 KLRIESWSD
-1042 QWAEKSITA
+1042 KALTA
-1051 AAIYNYVNKTL
+1051 ASVYNVVNKTL
-1062 FEFLPYPTY
+1062 FESLPYPTY
-1071 QTDDIDLRTNLVYE
+1071 QSQDVDLKTNQIFE
-1085 HLKNQYFGGGI
+1085 HLRHQYADGGI
-1096 SIYGKF
+1096 RIYGT